1 MLKIQIS
8 ILFFLITR
16 FSLTQSLYFPPIVG
30 NTWDTTAPAT
40 LNWCQLKIDSLYAL
54 LDTNNTKAFIL
65 LKDGKIVLENYFG
78 AHTQNSNWYWASAGK
93 TLTAFMVGIAQQE
106 NHLSISDTTSDYLG
120 VGWTN
125 CSPEQEEK
133 ITIRNQLT
141 MTSGLDDLSGNPD
154 CTLNSCLEYLADAGS
169 RWAYHNAP
177 YTLLDSVISQATGV
191 SLNSYFTQK
200 VKNPIGMNGFY
211 FYQDYNNLFFS
222 TARSMARFG
231 LLLLNEGNWNGN
243 QIMTDQ
249 NYFSEMTSASQTLNP
264 AYGYLTWLNNS
275 DQLMVPGSQIVFN
288 YRISPSAPIDMY
300 AAMGKNG
307 QFINVVPSENLVWIR
322 MGDAPSNNDAV
333 PFFLNDDIWTYIND
347 LSCPQG
353 ALSENAYSSL
363 VTLYPN
369 PSSDFLEIAV
379 AFPMSS
385 FILTDTQGKIL
396 QQENLD
402 GKYSQLDIRSFSS
415 GAYFIKISLSNGAVV
430 TQRFIKE

>member
-8 ILFFLITR
+8 ILFFLVTR

-40 LNWCQLKIDSLYAL
+40 LNWCQPKIDSLYAF

-133 ITIRNQLT
+133 ITIRNQLS
-141 MTSGLDDLSGNPD
+141 MTSGLDDLSGNPN

-211 FYQDYNNLFFS
+211 FYQDYYNVFFS

-249 NYFSEMTSASQTLNP
+249 NYFSEMTSASQTINP

-288 YRISPSAPIDMY
+288 GSISPDAPAEMY

-307 QFINVVPSENLVWIR
+307 QFINVVPSENLVWVR
-322 MGDAPSNNDAV
+322 MGDAPVNDLV
-333 PFFLNDDIWTYIND
+333 PFILNNEIWQHLNQ
-347 LSCPQG
+347 LECQSG
-353 ALSENAYSSL
+353 GVFENASSSL
-363 VTLYPN
+363 VSLYPN

-396 QQENLD
+396 QQESLD
-402 GKYSQLDIRSFSS
+402 GKYSQLDIRSLSS